1 MESLYELAKVC
12 SRQRQLIESM
22 MPEDDK
28 SPLRRLYELS
38 YSDRQLSDTESM
50 LEIYGKRNQ
59 SAFAR
64 LKGRLRDIYFHAILL
79 QSQSGNPEDIRSAE
93 FLNNFKQ
100 TLISR
105 ILLQKKATKMSTDI
119 IEKSIIK
126 SMKFHVT
133 ENVLEQSRMLIA
145 HYNGAMY
152 NKYKLTKYQKIQ
164 SQYLEIY
171 KWEIK
176 SENYYLDIQRDQFQ
190 SLANP
195 SDEMK
200 MKAFRYYTELQTAT
214 GIRSYFFNYN
224 KYRIEAAYYEYVK
237 DYKGLLLLS
246 ENALN
251 EFNTPDFKTGNAI
264 STINLRKLWALIQ
277 VEQIEESIKVG
288 VKLMNRLPSGS
299 VQWYRIA
306 HYTLKA
312 KLYKGDYSGAIDTI
326 TAMIDNPKFPKL
338 GDYFKEIFT
347 TTLGYVHLLVDSGLI
362 ENSMDLKSKLPE
374 FKLGKFLNATPV
386 FSKDKRGINVSILLM
401 HIGYLLQRR
410 DYNAIIDRI
419 DSLNQYAYRYLRKD
433 DSFRS
438 NCMIKMVIQMA
449 KADFNPIRTERYTS
463 ELRDELSQV
472 RLAGSGENIEIEI
485 IPFEVLWDIMRR
497 AL

>member
-1 MESLYELAKVC
+1 MESLYELAKLC
-12 SRQRQLIESM
+12 SRQKELVESII
-22 MPEDDK
+22 PEDDN
-28 SPLRRLYELS
+28 SPLKKLFIHT
-38 YSDRQLSDTESM
+38 YSEKQLSEYECM
-50 LEIYGKRNQ
+50 LEIYGKKNQ
-59 SAFAR
+59 TAFAR
-64 LKGRLRDIYFHAILL
+64 LKGRLRDIFFNAILL
-79 QSQSGNPEDIRSAE
+79 QGQVGNTEDIRSVE

-105 ILLQKKATKMSTDI
+105 ILLQRKSTQLSIDI
-119 IEKSIIK
+119 IEKSIVK

-133 ENVLEQSRMLIA
+133 ENVLEQSRILIS
-145 HYNGAMY
+145 HYNGDMY
-152 NKYKLTKYQKIQ
+152 NKYKLSKYQFIQ
-164 SQYLEIY
+164 SRYLEIY

-200 MKAFRYYTELQTAT
+200 LKALTYYKELQEAK

-224 KYRIEAAYYEYVK
+224 RYRIEASYYEYVK
-237 DYKGLLLLS
+237 DYVGLLNLS
-246 ENALN
+246 DNALK
-251 EFNTPDFKTGNAI
+251 EFNSPDFKTGTAI
-264 STINLRKLWALIQ
+264 SAISLRKLWALIQ
-277 VEQIEESIKVG
+277 VEQIEESIKFG
-288 VKLMNRLPSGS
+288 TKLMSRLPTGS

-312 KLYKGDYSGAIDTI
+312 KIYHGDYLGAIDTI
-326 TAMIDNPKFPKL
+326 TEMIENPKFLKL

-347 TTLGYVHLLVDSGLI
+347 TSLGYIHLIVDSGLMPQSN
-362 ENSMDLKSKLPE
+362 ELKAKLPE
-374 FKLGKFLNATPV
+374 FKIGKFLNTTPV

-401 HIGYLLQRR
+401 HISYLLQRR
-410 DYNAIIDRI
+410 DYSSIIDRI

-449 KADFNPIRTERYTS
+449 KADFNPIRTERYTADMRT
-463 ELRDELSQV
+463 ELGRV
-472 RLAGSGENIEIEI
+472 KLAGSGENIEIEI
-485 IPFEVLWDIMRR
+485 IPFEVLWSIMFK

>member
-1 MESLYELAKVC
+1 MESLYELAKLC
-12 SRQRQLIESM
+12 SRQKQLVELMI
-22 MPEDDK
+22 PDDEK
-28 SPLRRLYELS
+28 SPLRKLFNIAFSEKPFTDS
-38 YSDRQLSDTESM
+38 ECMS
-50 LEIYGKRNQ
+50 EIYGKRNQ
-59 SAFAR
+59 AAFAR
-64 LKGRLRDIYFHAILL
+64 LKGRLRDILYQATIL
-79 QSQSGNPEDIRSAE
+79 QSQNANSEDIRSNE
-93 FLNNFKQ
+93 FLYNFKQ

-105 ILLQKKATKMSTDI
+105 ILLQRKAVQLSTEI
-119 IEKSIIK
+119 IEKSIVRSI
-126 SMKFHVT
+126 KFHVT

-152 NKYKLTKYQKIQ
+152 NKYKLSKYQSIQ

-176 SENYYLDIQRDQFQ
+176 SENYYLDLQRDQFQ

-200 MKAFRYYTELQTAT
+200 RKAFNYYTELQSAK

-224 KYRIEAAYYEYVK
+224 KYRIEASYFEYIK
-237 DYKGLLLLS
+237 DYQKLLEIS
-246 ENALN
+246 DNALK

-264 STINLRKLWALIQ
+264 SAISLRKLWALIQ
-277 VEQIEESIKVG
+277 VEKTEEAIKVG
-288 VKLMNRLPSGS
+288 TKLMNRIPSGS

-312 KLYKGDYSGAIDTI
+312 KLYFGDYFGAIDTI
-326 TAMIDNPKFPKL
+326 TDMVENPKYVKL

-347 TTLGYVHLLVDSGLI
+347 TTLGYIHLLIDSGIL
-362 ENSMDLKSKLPE
+362 LGSKDIKPKVPD
-374 FKLGKFLNATPV
+374 FKLGKFLNTTPT

-401 HIGYLLQRR
+401 HIAFLLQRR
-410 DYNAIIDRI
+410 DYNSIIDRI

-463 ELRDELSQV
+463 ELKLELQRVS
-472 RLAGSGENIEIEI
+472 LAGSGENIVIEI
-485 IPFEVLWDIMRR
+485 IPFVVLWDIMSRS
-497 AL
+497 L

>member
-1 MESLYELAKVC
+1 MESLYDLAKLCVK
-12 SRQRQLIESM
+12 QKQLVELLI
-22 MPEDDK
+22 PEDEK
-28 SPLRRLYELS
+28 SPLRRLFKIAFSEKQS
-38 YSDRQLSDTESM
+38 TEVDCM
-50 LEIYGKRNQ
+50 IEIYGKRNQ
-59 SAFAR
+59 AAFAR
-64 LKGRLRDIYFHAILL
+64 LKGRLRDVLFQAIIL
-79 QSQSGNPEDIRSAE
+79 QSQVANTEDIRSNE
-93 FLNNFKQ
+93 FLYNFRQ

-105 ILLQKKATKMSTDI
+105 ILLQRRAVQLSTEI
-119 IEKSIIK
+119 IEKSIVK
-126 SMKFHVT
+126 SMRYHVT

-152 NKYKLTKYQKIQ
+152 NKYKLNKYQSIQ
-164 SQYLEIY
+164 SEYLEIY

-176 SENYYLDIQRDQFQ
+176 SENYYLDLQRDQFQ

-200 MKAFRYYTELQTAT
+200 NKAYTYFTDLQKAK

-224 KYRIEAAYYEYVK
+224 KYRIEASYFEYTK
-237 DYKGLLLLS
+237 NYIRLLEIS
-246 ENALN
+246 ENALK
-251 EFNTPDFKTGNAI
+251 EFNAPDFKTGNAI
-264 STINLRKLWALIQ
+264 SAISLRKLWALIQ
-277 VEQIEESIKVG
+277 VEKLEESIKVG
-288 VKLMNRLPSGS
+288 SKLMSRLPSGS

-312 KLYKGDYSGAIDTI
+312 KLYFGDYAGAIATI
-326 TAMIDNPKFPKL
+326 TEMIENPKFAKL

-347 TTLGYVHLLVDSGLI
+347 TTLGYIHLLIDSGMI
-362 ENSMDLKSKLPE
+362 SDVEAIKYKVPE
-374 FKLGKFLNATPV
+374 FKLGKFLNTTPT

-401 HIGYLLQRR
+401 HIGFLLQRK
-410 DYNAIIDRI
+410 DYNAIIDRV

-449 KADFNPIRTERYTS
+449 KADFNPIRTARYTADLQ
-463 ELRDELSQV
+463 EELSRV
-472 RLAGSGENIEIEI
+472 ALAGSGENIEIEI
-485 IPFEVLWDIMRR
+485 IPFEVLWNVMNR